1 MKSVETR
8 LLPRSISS
16 IAVRSP
22 SFSLDFATRASVNDQ
37 QWRPLSAG
45 QARRKRKG
53 GRKEIAENYDGDSKK
68 KILFQSLGCPR
79 NFVDTEVMLGYA
91 VSSSEDSIDGGD
103 MEMAD
108 DISEADVVV
117 INTCG
122 FLQSARDESMAA
134 IADAQEAIREKN
146 SRSNSQR
153 ESKLVVTGCMVNLP
167 KHQDMIR
174 QEFPGVGILSS
185 GNIDSIVETI
195 RDLDGDGDSTKEIK
209 TRKKK
214 KKKSKKK
221 KDELP
226 DSTSSTSNLSSRV
239 QRKSFLE
246 KGETPR
252 FLATPPHYAYLKIAE
267 GCRKRCSFCV
277 IPKLKGRLQS
287 KPIQQVVDE
296 FQAIIQH
303 GTAREVILIAQDLG
317 DYGLDFESK
326 RKRNIKKAN
335 NGTNDIGNDISITTQ
350 TKSQLTL
357 LLEAMLA
364 SMDEGEGEDK
374 GYDED
379 GVEDDPFWLRLL
391 YLYPDEITPD
401 LIDLME
407 ADQRIAR
414 YVDLP
419 IQHSHDDILKGMR
432 RKTNSEHIKST
443 IMTLRKRLPDIYIRT
458 SLMVGFPGET
468 EEHFQDLLRF
478 VREYKLDHI
487 GVFMYSNEEMAYSSR
502 MDEQVSEDVK
512 QDRYQRLMEEQWKV
526 VEERHTER
534 VERSERLR
542 VVVEGL
548 REIEEGDSIEGSNDG
563 HDDSDAATSTP
574 SSTSI
579 VGRHAGQCPE
589 IDGQVI
595 LEGDP
600 RVYAGERYWV
610 EITGYNGYDLTG
622 KVLLEESL

>member
-1 MKSVETR
+1 M
-8 LLPRSISS
+8 PRSISS

-22 SFSLDFATRASVNDQ
+22 SFSLDFASVNDQ

>member
-1 MKSVETR
+1 MDTTF
-8 LLPRSISS
+8 SS
-16 IAVRSP
+16 
-22 SFSLDFATRASVNDQ
+22 
-37 QWRPLSAG
+37 
-45 QARRKRKG
+45 
-53 GRKEIAENYDGDSKK
+53 DSKK
-68 KILFQSLGCPR
+68 KIIFQSLGCPR

-91 VSSSEDSIDGGD
+91 VSPAGGSVDGGD
-103 MEMAD
+103 MELTDTM
-108 DISEADVVV
+108 SEADVVV

-134 IADAQEAIREKN
+134 IADAQEALREKN
-146 SRSNSQR
+146 SLGQR

-167 KHQDMIR
+167 KQQDQIL
-174 QEFPGVGILSS
+174 QDFPGVDAVLPS
-185 GNIDSIVETI
+185 GNIDGIVETI
-195 RDLDGDGDSTKEIK
+195 RGLDGSTETQ

-214 KKKSKKK
+214 RKKQKKPK
-221 KDELP
+221 GEPQEDQ
-226 DSTSSTSNLSSRV
+226 STASSNLSSRK

-246 KGETPR
+246 NGETPR

-287 KPIQQVVDE
+287 KPIPQVVEE
-296 FQAIIQH
+296 FQAIVNH

-317 DYGLDFESK
+317 DYGLDFEP
-326 RKRNIKKAN
+326 RKNKAIEKTDV
-335 NGTNDIGNDISITTQ
+335 GEDGSMTTQ

-357 LLEAMLA
+357 LLEAMLS
-364 SMDEGEGEDK
+364 SMD
-374 GYDED
+374 DED
-379 GVEDDPFWLRLL
+379 DDEADSNEDPFWLRLL

-407 ADQRIAR
+407 SDRRIVR

-419 IQHSHDDILKGMR
+419 IQHSHDDILKAMR
-432 RKTNSEHIKST
+432 RKTNSDHIKNT
-443 IMTLRKRLPDIYIRT
+443 ISSLRERLPDIYIRT

-468 EEHFQDLLRF
+468 EEHFQDLLEF
-478 VREYKLDHI
+478 VREYKLDHV
-487 GVFMYSNEEMAYSSR
+487 GVFIYSNEEMAYSSR
-502 MDEQVSEDVK
+502 MDGQVPEDVK
-512 QDRYQRLMEEQWKV
+512 QDRYERLMEEQWKV
-526 VEERHTER
+526 VEERHKER
-534 VERSERLR
+534 VEKSERLR

-548 REIEEGDSIEGSNDG
+548 KEFEEDEDSEESNI
-563 HDDSDAATSTP
+563 T
-574 SSTSI
+574 TSI

-610 EITGYNGYDLTG
+610 EITGYNGYDLIG
-622 KVLLEESL
+622 RVLTEDDL

>member
-1 MKSVETR
+1 MS
-8 LLPRSISS
+8 RSISS
-16 IAVRSP
+16 IAVQSP
-22 SFSLDFATRASVNDQ
+22 SFSLDFATRNQPSASVSHR
-37 QWRPLSAG
+37 QWRSLSAG
-45 QARRKRKG
+45 QARRKKRGG
-53 GRKEIAENYDGDSKK
+53 GRRELTENYDGDSKK

-195 RDLDGDGDSTKEIK
+195 RDLDGDGDSTKEIR
-209 TRKKK
+209 TRKKNR
-214 KKKSKKK
+214 KKSKKK

-296 FQAIIQH
+296 FQAILQH

-326 RKRNIKKAN
+326 RKRNSKKLN
-335 NGTNDIGNDISITTQ
+335 NDTNDIGNDVSITTQ

-364 SMDEGEGEDK
+364 SMDEGEDEGDDEGEGEGD
-374 GYDED
+374 
-379 GVEDDPFWLRLL
+379 DDPFWLRLL

-401 LIDLME
+401 LIDLMA
-407 ADQRIAR
+407 ADRRIAR

-432 RKTNSEHIKST
+432 RKTNSEHIKNT
-443 IMTLRKRLPDIYIRT
+443 ITTLRKRLPDIYIRT

-468 EEHFQDLLRF
+468 EEHFQDLLQF

-502 MDEQVSEDVK
+502 MDEQVSEDIK

-534 VERSERLR
+534 IERSERLR

-548 REIEEGDSIEGSNDG
+548 REIEEGDNIEGSDDG
-563 HDDSDAATSTP
+563 HNDSDAATSTP

-622 KVLLEESL
+622 KVLSEEIL